1 MSHSNP
7 LKSCN
12 MKIKPRKLLSFHI
25 ILPTFVSSQLEA
37 VKSSPDKTVLVRGE
51 TNEKFWAL
59 EKPHNRSMCQTN
71 FAKTQP
77 SK

>member
-12 MKIKPRKLLSFHI
+12 MKVKSRKLLSFHTMM
-25 ILPTFVSSQLEA
+25 PTFVSSQLEA
-37 VKSSPDKTVLVRGE
+37 VKSSPNKTVLVRGE
-51 TNEKFWAL
+51 TNKKIWAL
-59 EKPHNRSMCQTN
+59 KKPHNRSICQTN